1 MKIPIYQVD
10 AFTSEVFKGNP
21 AAVCPLSQWLSDEIM
36 QKIAMENNLSE
47 TAFFIED
54 KDIFHIRWFTPK
66 AELDLA
72 GHPTLATAHVIM
84 KENKNNLNKI
94 TFKTKINDIL
104 NVNFKNSLYLMDFPS
119 RSPNPINEIDLI
131 TDALGKKPIKVLGHR
146 DVVAIYKN
154 EKDIRSIYPDME
166 KLKKLNYPAVIVTA
180 PGNNVDFVSR
190 NFAPKLGIPEDPVT
204 GSAHCELIPY
214 WSKILNK
221 KEMIAYQLSER
232 GGKIYCIDKN
242 ERVSIGGEAITFL
255 RGEIEL

>member
-84 KENKNNLNKI
+84 KENKNNLTAEITLPSKVISGVTLYYFLRACDMKGIEVDFEPGFNK
-94 TFKTKINDIL
+94 
-104 NVNFKNSLYLMDFPS
+104 
-119 RSPNPINEIDLI
+119 
-131 TDALGKKPIKVLGHR
+131 ALG
-146 DVVAIYKN
+146 
-154 EKDIRSIYPDME
+154 
-166 KLKKLNYPAVIVTA
+166 
-180 PGNNVDFVSR
+180 
-190 NFAPKLGIPEDPVT
+190 
-204 GSAHCELIPY
+204 
-214 WSKILNK
+214 
-221 KEMIAYQLSER
+221 
-232 GGKIYCIDKN
+232 
-242 ERVSIGGEAITFL
+242 
-255 RGEIEL
+255 